1 VGRHF
6 LTTLLRSLRRKVPRL
21 AQFAID
27 GHHKQRYEPL
37 MGSDSITLTTIKVKR
52 HCKDPMTLE
61 SMPITSS
68 NLMKLVRTAYDRL
81 EQLAQMIKPFDA
93 FEVVLGDYLDLVA
106 LQSVQRHHVSV
117 SAFFANCFS
126 DLR

>member
-1 VGRHF
+1 
-6 LTTLLRSLRRKVPRL
+6 
-21 AQFAID
+21 
-27 GHHKQRYEPL
+27 

-93 FEVVLGDYLDLVA
+93 FEVCCRLHCELASFSTECGLGGPTPN
-106 LQSVQRHHVSV
+106 R
-117 SAFFANCFS
+117 
-126 DLR
+126 